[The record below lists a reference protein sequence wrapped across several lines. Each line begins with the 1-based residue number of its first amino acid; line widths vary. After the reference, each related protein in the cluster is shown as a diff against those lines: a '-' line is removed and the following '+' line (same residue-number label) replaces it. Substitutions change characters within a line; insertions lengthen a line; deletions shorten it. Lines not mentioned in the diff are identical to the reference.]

1 MEDVREPLGVFACS
15 ISSVPSLKAALTH
28 VLTPPSLPPSFPPF
42 LPSSPPHSA
51 KVWDAITGAELHT
64 FTHKHI
70 VKTVEFSPDSRKF
83 VSGGHEGKLRLFDL
97 VEPEAPPMVI
107 DLPSSSSGGTTLI
120 TKVIW
125 DRADSN
131 RVITGTSDG
140 KVRAWDLR
148 SRQETQSAEV
158 QGEERGREGGREGR
172 LAVIVSTPS
181 EYFAQ

>member
-1 MEDVREPLGVFACS
+1 
-15 ISSVPSLKAALTH
+15 
-28 VLTPPSLPPSFPPF
+28 
-42 LPSSPPHSA
+42 
-51 KVWDAITGAELHT
+51 
-64 FTHKHI
+64 
-70 VKTVEFSPDSRKF
+70 
-83 VSGGHEGKLRLFDL
+83 
-97 VEPEAPPMVI
+97 MVI